1 MDVAGV
7 FRGIGYARYWQKET
21 WNRNKRLCFI
31 ICLAGNYLMQPD
43 MDGWRPLS
51 GPAHKFQLQPR
62 IRRLNRRQLPRLTH
76 SPAHLVSPMTA

>member
-21 WNRNKRLCFI
+21 RNRNKRLCFI
-31 ICLAGNYLMQPD
+31 ICLAGNYVMQPD

-51 GPAHKFQLQPR
+51 GPAHKFTGYNPGFVGSTED
-62 IRRLNRRQLPRLTH
+62 N
-76 SPAHLVSPMTA
+76 SLVSPTLQLTSFPP